1 MALNWLWKD
10 KCGEC
15 IVEYDEPTINL
26 GTGETTY
33 KTNTLNLYEGNA
45 FLIFIHEYEE
55 DGRGMYKL
63 WTFWGDKVHMKRR
76 LGLDK
81 KWDTYGKNM
90 YQEGYSRIKKIR
102 LNKAK
107 CRHYKDIVTAMA
119 QAFDQIEIE
128 IFTEEGEE

>member
-1 MALNWLWKD
+1 MALNWYWEN

-15 IVEYDEPTINL
+15 IIESNTAHIDLENNEVHDTC
-26 GTGETTY
+26 
-33 KTNTLNLYEGNA
+33 TLNLYEGNA
-45 FLIFIHEYEE
+45 YLIFIHEFEQ
-55 DGRGMYKL
+55 DGKNMYNL
-63 WTFWGDKVHMKRR
+63 WTFWSDKTHMKRC

-81 KWDTYGKNM
+81 NWKETYGKNI
-90 YQEGYSRIKKIR
+90 YKDGYSNIRKIR

-128 IFTEEGEE
+128 VYTDGD